1 MPEPIMS
8 VDALKFSNFDAS
20 HIERFRELLQ
30 QPAFTPVEEWTG
42 MPDAIKPITYTFGQD
57 TGNRYAVLRGLKDG
71 IPVQAFIG
79 EQHLYVS
86 RRNSEESPYYT
97 ARDHRNTL
105 VELQPM
111 YFYYIEVDLP
121 FTVPHVRVHPQG
133 KIPVEKLGNAS
144 SAQLEGDFNRY
155 FTVETVEGQQVTAFE
170 ILPPNTMMHLLE
182 AVPDL
187 QLEFQGDKLFIRV
200 PLPQPFFNVAT
211 SAASFGSE
219 NVRVVKFKDDWDSFY
234 KKLVTTLDSVP
245 DFMDAARTASIPVE
259 NFQLIESRW
268 NNVNETTDAPQEIRE
283 QTKKGNALLIVIPV
297 VLAAGLAVAA
307 FSAFS
312 NMGL

>member
-1 MPEPIMS
+1 MS
-8 VDALKFSNFDAS
+8 VDTLKFANFDAS

-30 QPAFTPVEEWTG
+30 QSTFTTVEEWTG

-57 TGNRYAVLRGLKDG
+57 TGNKYAVLRGLKDG

-86 RRNSEESPYYT
+86 RRSSEETPYYT
-97 ARDHRNTL
+97 TRDHRNTL

-155 FTVETVEGQQVTAFE
+155 FTVETVEGQQVAAFE
-170 ILPPNTMMHLLE
+170 ILPPNAMMRLLE
-182 AVPDL
+182 VVPDL
-187 QLEFQGDKLFIRV
+187 QLEFQGNKLFIKV
-200 PLPQPFFNVAT
+200 PLPQPFFNVTT
-211 SAASFGSE
+211 SAASFGGE

-234 KKLVTTLDSVP
+234 KKLSTTLDSVP
-245 DFMDAARTASIPVE
+245 HFVDAARTASIPE
-259 NFQLIESRW
+259 EDFQLIESKW
-268 NNVNETTDAPQEIRE
+268 NSVDETTQGPQEIRE
-283 QTKKGNALLIVIPV
+283 RTKLGNALLVIVPV
-297 VLAAGLAVAA
+297 VVAAGIAVAA
-307 FSAFS
+307 FSTFFAV
-312 NMGL
+312 GR